1 MITFKDI
8 AVLSAG
14 STIWDEGRGAVP
26 GFGARRQKDKAS
38 YVLKYRTQDGRQRWH
53 TIGRHGAPWTPDLA
67 RAEARRLL
75 GEIVSGGDPAADRQ
89 EGRKAAT
96 VAELCDLYLADAEAG
111 KILRRGKAKKAST
124 LATDKGRVERHIKPQ
139 LGSLKVRGVTR
150 LDVERFYNAVADGA
164 TAARIKTGKHGLAR
178 VTGGRGT
185 ATRTLALVGVIFS
198 YAVRLGLRT
207 DNPTHGVEKHA
218 YEQRERRASDTEY
231 AALGAALH
239 ATSNQIWPVAIAGV
253 RLLALT
259 GWRRGEMLALKWAE
273 VDLAAR
279 TARLSDTKTGASTRP
294 LSLAA
299 CRIIKALPRTGPLV
313 FPSPKDSE
321 KPMGGFHKI
330 WLRIAEA
337 AGLPSDVTPHVLR
350 HSFAS
355 VAADLGL
362 SELTIAA
369 LIGHKGR
376 SITSRYIHSADA
388 VLLAAADLVADQIV
402 ELMNGRLTES
412 EVVNDR

>member
-1 MITFKDI
+1 M
-8 AVLSAG
+8 
-14 STIWDEGRGAVP
+14 P
-26 GFGARRQKDKAS
+26 GFGARRQKDRAS
-38 YVLKYRTQDGRQRWH
+38 YVLKYRTLDGRQRWH

-96 VAELCDLYLADAEAG
+96 VAELADLYLADATSG

-139 LGSLKVRGVTR
+139 LGSLKVKAVTR
-150 LDVERFYNAVADGA
+150 LDVERFYNAVASGE
-164 TAARIKTGKHGLAR
+164 TAATVKTGKHGLAR

-198 YAVRLGLRT
+198 YAVRLGLRP
-207 DNPTHGVEKHA
+207 DNPTHGVEKHG
-218 YEQRERRASDTEY
+218 YEQRERRASDAEY

-239 ATSNQIWPVAIAGV
+239 ATSNQIVPVAREGV
-253 RLLALT
+253 RFLALT

-279 TARLSDTKTGASTRP
+279 TARLSDTKTGASSRP
-294 LSLAA
+294 LSRAA
-299 CRIIKALPRTGPLV
+299 CAVLKALPRSGTLV

-330 WLRIAEA
+330 WLRLAEA
-337 AGLPSDVTPHVLR
+337 ADLPSDVTPHVLR

-362 SELTIAA
+362 SELTIGA

-388 VLLAAADLVADQIV
+388 VLLAAADLAADRIV
-402 ELMNGRLTES
+402 ELMEAKASFRSTIKRRNAVAIGKGG
-412 EVVNDR
+412 